1 MKKFL
6 ILVTVAVVAISV
18 VAGCGGIKTYTDF
31 EEVIDLRINQEF
43 VIAFESNATTGYA
56 WEASYDETMVE
67 LVEQTYELS
76 PEAEQGLVGA
86 GGKDVF
92 RFKAL
97 KKGETKITMVYKRPW
112 EDPTPQDITEE
123 FNFSIR

>member
-6 ILVTVAVVAISV
+6 ILVMMALVSISV
-18 VAGCGGIKTYTDF
+18 VAGCGGIKTYTDLK
-31 EEVIDLRINQEF
+31 EVISLRVNQEF
-43 VIAFESNATTGYA
+43 VIALGSNPTTGYR

-67 LVEQTYELS
+67 LMDKTYES
-76 PEAEQGLVGA
+76 GGGAEPGVVGA
-86 GGKDVF
+86 GGKDYF

-112 EDPTPQDITEE
+112 KDPTSQDITEE